1 MGGNITPPVLKLYD
15 VFIASIFKKRMQ
27 KERKKETGQQLGKPA
42 CAGTLSFPGT
52 YGLHV
57 TVLFQFPAGLGNVA
71 F

>member
-1 MGGNITPPVLKLYD
+1 
-15 VFIASIFKKRMQ
+15 MQ